1 MKHLK
6 EQIKQVE
13 ETLRY
18 IKELENVI
26 NTSKR
31 TDIKI
36 SSNNGYAGIVI
47 QETDKKLV
55 QDVLMDI
62 HARLC
67 LSIEPLQNKLNTI
80 EELIKE

>member
-6 EQIKQVE
+6 EQIEQVE
-13 ETLRY
+13 VKLRY
-18 IKELENVI
+18 IEELENVI

-31 TDIKI
+31 TNIKI
-36 SSNNGYAGIVI
+36 SSNNGYASIVI
-47 QETDKKLV
+47 PETDKKLI

-62 HARLC
+62 HARLR